1 MKYESVAQAL
11 EQLQKLS
18 KTYMAYTHAMGV
30 LELDAA
36 TAAPSGSWEGRGVTS
51 GILSEVM
58 YNLIADSANG
68 ELIAYLQEHAT
79 ELDAGGSEQELSA
92 DEPDPCGGICGLYG
106 AVQRC
111 PGQLGEGQEGR

>member
-1 MKYESVAQAL
+1 MR
-11 EQLQKLS
+11 QLQKLS

-58 YNLIADSANG
+58 YNLIADPANG
-68 ELIAYLQEHAT
+68 ELIAYLQEHT
-79 ELDAGGSEQELSA
+79 DALARAEVLH
-92 DEPDPCGGICGLYG
+92 
-106 AVQRC
+106 
-111 PGQLGEGQEGR
+111 

>member
-30 LELDAA
+30 MELDAA

-58 YNLIADSANG
+58 YNLTLNRISKMAVCHSA
-68 ELIAYLQEHAT
+68 AT
-79 ELDAGGSEQELSA
+79 SRVVCVAL
-92 DEPDPCGGICGLYG
+92 
-106 AVQRC
+106 
-111 PGQLGEGQEGR
+111 